1 MSGRRLKASRTY
13 LEMRDPSSLSHATLP
28 DAACRVERV
37 LDCPPAFWRFLYA
50 EIGRA
55 HQWVDR
61 LPWSPAEIR
70 AYLADPAV
78 TLWLLTVWGAPAGYF
93 ELRQRSRRVDRDRV
107 LRPVAGVPGTRAR
120 RAPADAG
127 RSTCLGRRRDP
138 RVGPHEHPRSSLRA
152 SQLPQ
157 AGFQGLQDGRL
168 HRSRL
173 TKHVRATLGPLRR
186 SHRTRTPDRVHAH
199 RS

>member
-1 MSGRRLKASRTY
+1 MSGRLLKASRTY

-28 DAACRVERV
+28 DAAWRVERV

-50 EIGRA
+50 EVGRA

-93 ELRQRSRRVDRDRV
+93 ELRRDPDGSIEIAYFGLLREFLGRGLGGHLLTQAVQR
-107 LRPVAGVPGTRAR
+107 AW
-120 RAPADAG
+120 DAG
-127 RSTCLGRRRDP
+127 ATRVWVHTSTLD
-138 RVGPHEHPRSSLRA
+138 HPSA
-152 SQLPQ
+152 LPNYLKR
-157 AGFQGLQDGRL
+157 GFKVYKTEDYIV
-168 HRSRL
+168 
-173 TKHVRATLGPLRR
+173 HV
-186 SHRTRTPDRVHAH
+186 
-199 RS
+199 

>member
-13 LEMRDPSSLSHATLP
+13 LEMRDPSTLSHATLP

-50 EIGRA
+50 EVGRA

-78 TLWLLTVWGAPAGYF
+78 SLWLMSVWGAPAGYF
-93 ELRQRSRRVDRDRV
+93 ELR
-107 LRPVAGVPGTRAR
+107 
-120 RAPADAG
+120 
-127 RSTCLGRRRDP
+127 RDP
-138 RVGPHEHPRSSLRA
+138 DGSIEIAYFGLLRE
-152 SQLPQ
+152 
-157 AGFQGLQDGRL
+157 FQGRGLGGHL
-168 HRSRL
+168 L
-173 TKHVRATLGPLRR
+173 TQAVQRAWEAGATRVWVHTSTLDHPSALPNYLKRGFRVYKTEDYIVHV
-186 SHRTRTPDRVHAH
+186 
-199 RS
+199 